1 MEADLIDFD
10 NTPDNSIVNSYPRY
24 YDLESEIVEQNKKIE
39 ILEKTIEKMKDSIEQ
54 LTKPR
59 EPDAILLELHKNMNI
74 LQTMHNNFCIQINY
88 IDYNPEYCKNMS
100 IINSSRGDGTGYVA
114 QIVYKGGFKT
124 KTIPIMCEILD
135 ISDIIVDDFS
145 LSRLRQLCNLKT
157 LITNEIR
164 YIVVPSKRVVS
175 PTENRELNHNE
186 TVLIIYRESSFE
198 KNGDVAYHFYDKTS
212 SYFRQPPKITVVQYP
227 TVKMQK

>member
-1 MEADLIDFD
+1 MEADLINFD
-10 NTPDNSIVNSYPRY
+10 NTPDNSIVNIYPSY
-24 YDLESEIVEQNKKIE
+24 YDLESQIVEQNKKIE
-39 ILEKTIEKMKDSIEQ
+39 FLEKTIEKMKDSIEQ
-54 LTKPR
+54 LTEPR

-157 LITNEIR
+157 LHRPERKMRQT
-164 YIVVPSKRVVS
+164 
-175 PTENRELNHNE
+175 
-186 TVLIIYRESSFE
+186 
-198 KNGDVAYHFYDKTS
+198 FYK
-212 SYFRQPPKITVVQYP
+212 K
-227 TVKMQK
+227 

>member
-1 MEADLIDFD
+1 
-10 NTPDNSIVNSYPRY
+10 
-24 YDLESEIVEQNKKIE
+24 LESQIVEQNKKIE
-39 ILEKTIEKMKDSIEQ
+39 VLEKTIEKMKDSIEQ

-88 IDYNPEYCKNMS
+88 IDYNPEYCKNMQKRIDYS
-100 IINSSRGDGTGYVA
+100 GDVTGCVA

-135 ISDIIVDDFS
+135 ISDIILDDFS
-145 LSRLRQLCNLKT
+145 VSRLRQLCNLKT
-157 LITNEIR
+157 LNTNELS
-164 YIVVPSKRVVS
+164 YIVNPSKQVVS
-175 PTENRELNHNE
+175 PTENRELKHNE
-186 TVLIIYRESSFE
+186 INLTISRQSSFE